1 MNPTHIL
8 TIQPTKLAIVLTPLK
23 PLTFTLVLQ
32 RPLPLHSSAHQTRYI
47 MDLNPSYRGNTQS
60 LFIDIACNY
69 MIQEIR
75 QNLQDNI
82 FKINFRDEN
91 ESIEKIDID
100 SFDVDKGE
108 YIYGSSK
115 EPLTLEKLF
124 VITPDKHDVPKPK
137 HKRKVTYPHIGS
149 VTPRQKSNLIRL

>member
-60 LFIDIACNY
+60 LFIDIAVTGK
-69 MIQEIR
+69 QEIR
-75 QNLQDNI
+75 QNLYGNI
-82 FKINFRDEN
+82 LKTNFRDEN

-108 YIYGSSK
+108 YIYGSRK

-124 VITPDKHDVPKPK
+124 VITPDKHYLPKPK

-149 VTPRQKSNLIRL
+149 VTPRQKSNLIRF

>member
-8 TIQPTKLAIVLTPLK
+8 IIPPTKLAIVLTPLK

-47 MDLNPSYRGNTQS
+47 MDLNPSYRGNTQL
-60 LFIDIACNY
+60 LFIDIAVIRNT
-69 MIQEIR
+69 IQEIR

-124 VITPDKHDVPKPK
+124 VITPDKNHLHQPKY
-137 HKRKVTYPHIGS
+137 KRKVTYPTISS
-149 VTPRQKSNLIRL
+149 VTPR

>member
-8 TIQPTKLAIVLTPLK
+8 IIQPTKLAIVLTPLTH
-23 PLTFTLVLQ
+23 LTFTLVVQ
-32 RPLPLHSSAHQTRYI
+32 SPSPLHSSAHQTRYI

-60 LFIDIACNY
+60 LFIDIAVT
-69 MIQEIR
+69 IWEIR
-75 QNLQDNI
+75 QNLYGNF
-82 FKINFRDEN
+82 FKTNFRDEN

-108 YIYGSSK
+108 YIYGSRK

-124 VITPDKHDVPKPK
+124 VITPDKHYLPKPK

-149 VTPRQKSNLIRL
+149 VTPRQKSNLDRL